1 MSDILCLFLFFSFSF
16 FFISVVLRKMGMQRT
31 KSRARAGTGPDS
43 LAQNM
48 LNPYDMMAGKNS
60 TNSSGVVVRKKKSG
74 GVHGWWKGFDSKF
87 MKPMFG
93 GANPQLQQR
102 RRGGKSVDMDHLRGG
117 ADVNIGSTGNFESE
131 PGLFDA
137 NSKSNNGNNKN
148 NNSGIEEENRS
159 LVNSNDDDIY
169 NPPSKDTSEDVANLE
184 HPEDIF

>member
-1 MSDILCLFLFFSFSF
+1 MSDILCLFYVFSFLFFSFSCP
-16 FFISVVLRKMGMQRT
+16 FISVVLRKMGMQRT

-131 PGLFDA
+131 RG
-137 NSKSNNGNNKN
+137 NSNNGNNKN